1 MAPKICRVGR
11 ALINKE
17 WEADELSTKEIQI
30 GLVAK
35 QGGED
40 KRRELWIGK
49 G

>member
-17 WEADELSTKEIQI
+17 WEIDELSTKEVQI
-30 GLVAK
+30 LLVAK
-35 QGGED
+35 QRGED
-40 KRRELWIGK
+40 KRRESWIGK